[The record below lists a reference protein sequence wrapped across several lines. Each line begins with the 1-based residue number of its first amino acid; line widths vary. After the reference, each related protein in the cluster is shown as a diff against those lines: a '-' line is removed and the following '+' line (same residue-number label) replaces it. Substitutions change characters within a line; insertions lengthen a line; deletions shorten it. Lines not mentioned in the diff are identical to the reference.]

1 MQEHQG
7 WRLLTCIWLHAGVA
21 HLLAN
26 MISLVLIGLR
36 LEQQFGY
43 GMHSCRNLTPPGLSR
58 TMSDLDLHSRFLT
71 VRIDIIYLV
80 SGVWRQR
87 ALISVHQ
94 EHHLCRRFWSS
105 VRTPWCHA
113 VRALHQLDHLLK
125 QGADLPS
132 SHCGANLSAENVVSG
147 LNCTSSLK

>member
-71 VRIDIIYLV
+71 VRIGIIYLV
-80 SGVWRQR
+80 SGVGG
-87 ALISVHQ
+87 SV
-94 EHHLCRRFWSS
+94 LSS
-105 VRTPWCHA
+105 
-113 VRALHQLDHLLK
+113 
-125 QGADLPS
+125 LPS
-132 SHCGANLSAENVVSG
+132 LSALLELCSDSLVPCCPSSSPTG
-147 LNCTSSLK
+147 PFTQTRCRSSLLALRCKSFGRKCGFRTKLHSLTQVM